1 LVVVAPL
8 AFTEPL
14 RVAPDVVTLV
24 AALVTTVGALDDVE
38 VVKHVTAPY
47 VVPEAFVAKACEQ

>member
-1 LVVVAPL
+1 LVVEAPL

-24 AALVTTVGALDDVE
+24 AADVTTVGALDDVD
-38 VVKHVTAPY
+38 VVNDNTDPY
-47 VVPEAFVAKACEQ
+47 VVPAELVATAWK

>member
-1 LVVVAPL
+1 MVVEAPL
-8 AFTEPL
+8 AFTDPL

-38 VVKHVTAPY
+38 VVKHVTAP
-47 VVPEAFVAKACEQ
+47 

>member
-1 LVVVAPL
+1 M

-24 AALVTTVGALDDVE
+24 AALVTTVGALDDVD
-38 VVKHVTAPY
+38 VVNDNTDPY
-47 VVPEAFVAKACEQ
+47 VVPAELVATAWK

>member
-1 LVVVAPL
+1 MVVEAPL

-24 AALVTTVGALDDVE
+24 AADVTTVGALDDVD
-38 VVKHVTAPY
+38 VVNDNTDPY
-47 VVPEAFVAKACEQ
+47 VVPAELVATAWK